1 MAEKYKVFRRSA
13 TNWESFAEAR
23 KTIIR
28 RNLTLQEAR
37 QMCAN
42 YNDNRNPALIKA
54 GTKYE
59 FTAQ

>member
-13 TNWESFAEAR
+13 TGWESFAHAR

-37 QMCAN
+37 QMCAD
-42 YNDNRNPALIKA
+42 YNDNRTPAQIES